1 MTENTPKAPYLHE
14 KHKNT
19 RKKGRKYTFFQ
30 IDKILKIVPRLD
42 GYIWFPFFPGSRTDF
57 KLPYDHILFWS
68 KGDQN
73 YYNTIEFRTRWSRQE
88 VPFFLGYGLRKI
100 DWELS
105 HEKYIRI
112 NFNIHIECQ
121 QTRTVLILNT
131 NIGFLQFEN
140 VLGT

>member
-1 MTENTPKAPYLHE
+1 MPNLTENTQKAPYLHE

-57 KLPYDHILFWS
+57 KLPYGHILFWS

-73 YYNTIEFRTRWSRQE
+73 YYIFTAIFIVLKSQIY
-88 VPFFLGYGLRKI
+88 PFFSDYWKLLK
-100 DWELS
+100 LS
-105 HEKYIRI
+105 PSTEITEIEISFLAEYFGK
-112 NFNIHIECQ
+112 NIECVDGPPWRV
-121 QTRTVLILNT
+121 T
-131 NIGFLQFEN
+131 
-140 VLGT
+140 